1 MNIAGSTM
9 NLSETFLRHLAQI
22 RDPRI
27 NNYSR
32 RHYLVDIFVITIL
45 GTICGADE
53 WNEIYDFA
61 EAKKIWLET
70 FLTLPNGIPSD
81 ETFRQ
86 VFMLIN
92 PKEFEQTFLEWI
104 ASLPINLD
112 DQIIAI
118 EDKTLCSS
126 IDRKHGILPIH
137 LVSVW
142 ASEYKI
148 LLGQMK
154 TKEKSNE
161 ITAIPQLLNMIDIKN
176 AIISIN
182 ALGCQKKITK
192 TIIQNEA
199 DFILVLKDNQEALL
213 QDVES
218 IFANA
223 TQGEKKFKKMLHLYK
238 VEKARGYGQS
248 ERRRYTLLSPRQL
261 TEFQAKWPG
270 IRSIGMVESTRT
282 IHHKKTP
289 CVRFFYYQ
297 LRL

>member
-1 MNIAGSTM
+1 M

-154 TKEKSNE
+154 TKEKSLPTQTKGSFALKRTFKANKNCKNKNNE
-161 ITAIPQLLNMIDIKN
+161 CVEHAVVTLSLQNYH
-176 AIISIN
+176 
-182 ALGCQKKITK
+182 LGQ
-192 TIIQNEA
+192 
-199 DFILVLKDNQEALL
+199 V
-213 QDVES
+213 
-218 IFANA
+218 
-223 TQGEKKFKKMLHLYK
+223 
-238 VEKARGYGQS
+238 
-248 ERRRYTLLSPRQL
+248 
-261 TEFQAKWPG
+261 
-270 IRSIGMVESTRT
+270 
-282 IHHKKTP
+282 
-289 CVRFFYYQ
+289 
-297 LRL
+297 